1 VSKYVPG
8 LSKGEISINI
18 PYQRLFNQ
26 HITRQ
31 IFQTSGEVVQRLGA
45 VQSQD
50 YAAAKWAIA
59 LRAKSLTDADLDR
72 DFADGTILRTHVMRP
87 TWHFVARAD
96 IRWLLALT
104 APRVHAANTYQY
116 RRLELDTTIFT
127 ACNDALIKALR
138 DGNQLTRSELA
149 SVLWLT
155 GIDVSDLRLAYLILS
170 AELDGIVCSGARRG
184 KQFTYA
190 LLDDRVPAT
199 KIWERDEAL
208 AELARRY
215 FESRGPATE
224 DDFIWWSGL
233 SRTDVRRGLE
243 LIKSQLA
250 HDSIDGKTYWFA
262 ASMTLATNRPQNA
275 YLLPNY
281 DEYVVGYTDRSAIFD
296 SSHAVKLDAR
306 RNPLFQH
313 TIVLNGQISGTW
325 KRNLN
330 TEKKA
335 VRIELNPFAPLTN
348 GERNTINT
356 AAEMYAAFLEIDHL
370 DVLFADSPLV

>member
-1 VSKYVPG
+1 MSKYVPG
-8 LSKGEISINI
+8 LSKGEININI

-31 IFQTSGEVVQRLGA
+31 IFQTSGEVVHRLGA

-59 LRAKSLTDADLDR
+59 LRTKGLTDADLDR
-72 DFADGTILRTHVMRP
+72 DFADGSILRTHVMRP
-87 TWHFVARAD
+87 TWHFVSRAD

-104 APRVHAANTYQY
+104 APRVHAANAYQY
-116 RRLELDTTIFT
+116 RRLELDTAIFT
-127 ACNDALIKALR
+127 ASNDALIKALR
-138 DGNQLTRSELA
+138 DGNRLTRSELA
-149 SVLWLT
+149 SVLRLA

-170 AELDGIVCSGARRG
+170 AELDGIVCSGGRRG
-184 KQFTYA
+184 TQFTYA

-199 KIWERDEAL
+199 KTWGRDEAL

-215 FESRGPATE
+215 FESRGPASE
-224 DDFIWWSGL
+224 DDFLWWSGL
-233 SRTDVRRGLE
+233 SRVDVRRGLE
-243 LIKSQLA
+243 IIKPQLA
-250 HDSIDGKTYWFA
+250 HDFVNGKTYWFN
-262 ASMTLATNRPQNA
+262 ASMMLATDRPQNA

-296 SSHAVKLDAR
+296 SSHAIKLDAR

-313 TIVLNGQISGTW
+313 TIVRNGQISGTW

-330 TEKKA
+330 IGKKS

-348 GERNTINT
+348 SERITLSA
-356 AAEMYAAFLEIDHL
+356 AAEMYAAFLELDHL
-370 DVLFADSPLV
+370 DVLFADSPL